1 MGRDLAAASVAAR
14 QTVLMSTSSGDAAPS
29 HGLAHG
35 RTQAGIQAGTPGAA
49 AGGMG
54 GGTRGLVHGAGQG
67 TVPGAAQVLVVEDEK
82 DLARMVGAYLE
93 RAGHSVTLVHT
104 GPDAVDAARAVDPQV
119 IVLDLGLPG
128 LDGVEVCRQ
137 VRTFSDCYIL
147 MLTAR
152 DDEVDKLVGLSVG
165 ADDYITKPF
174 SPRELVARVQVVL
187 RRPRKAPTPTGEGAI
202 RSFGDLRVD
211 VEARQVTVA
220 GEPVELTRTEFDIL
234 AVLTD
239 RPRLAYSRRQLIDEV
254 WDTAWVGDEHIV
266 DVHVAH
272 LRRKLGD
279 DPASPRYIDTVR
291 GVGYRMGAG

>member
-1 MGRDLAAASVAAR
+1 MTTTDSSEGAR
-14 QTVLMSTSSGDAAPS
+14 
-29 HGLAHG
+29 
-35 RTQAGIQAGTPGAA
+35 I
-49 AGGMG
+49 
-54 GGTRGLVHGAGQG
+54 
-67 TVPGAAQVLVVEDEK
+67 LVVEDET

-93 RAGHSVTLVHT
+93 RAGYAVELVHD
-104 GPDAVDAARAVDPQV
+104 GVEAVASARAVTPDAM
-119 IVLDLGLPG
+119 VLDLGLPR
-128 LDGVEVCRQ
+128 LDGIEVCRQ

-187 RRPRKAPTPTGEGAI
+187 RRPRRAAAVSGDHTPL
-202 RSFGDLRVD
+202 RRFGDLSVD
-211 VEARQVTVA
+211 VEARQVQVA
-220 GEPVELTRTEFDIL
+220 GRPVGLTRTEFDIL
-234 AVLTD
+234 EVLTD

-254 WDTAWVGDEHIV
+254 WDPGWVGDEHIV

-279 DPASPRYIDTVR
+279 DSSRPRYVDTVR
-291 GVGYRMGAG
+291 GVGYRMGTG

>member
-1 MGRDLAAASVAAR
+1 MAMTTTDSSEGAR
-14 QTVLMSTSSGDAAPS
+14 
-29 HGLAHG
+29 
-35 RTQAGIQAGTPGAA
+35 I
-49 AGGMG
+49 
-54 GGTRGLVHGAGQG
+54 
-67 TVPGAAQVLVVEDEK
+67 LVVEDET

-93 RAGHSVTLVHT
+93 RAGYAVELVHD
-104 GPDAVDAARAVDPQV
+104 GVEAVASARAVTPDAM
-119 IVLDLGLPG
+119 VLDLGLPR
-128 LDGVEVCRQ
+128 LDGIEVCRQ

-187 RRPRKAPTPTGEGAI
+187 RRPRRAAAVSGDHTPL
-202 RSFGDLRVD
+202 RRFGDLSVD
-211 VEARQVTVA
+211 VEARQVQVA
-220 GEPVELTRTEFDIL
+220 GRPVGLTRTEFDIL
-234 AVLTD
+234 EVLTD

-254 WDTAWVGDEHIV
+254 WDPGWVGDEHIV

-279 DPASPRYIDTVR
+279 DSSRPRYVDTVR
-291 GVGYRMGAG
+291 GVGYRMGTG